1 MKPKKL
7 VTQGGEMTKK
17 ELKRVALE
25 MADTLVAANEICCF
39 RPSDYEDL
47 SRLKKKYLELRKKIQ
62 DIA

>member
-1 MKPKKL
+1 
-7 VTQGGEMTKK
+7 MTKK